1 MDPISEIILASMTPE
16 GNVAGTGLKQEPEG
30 WTGGD

>member
-16 GNVAGTGLKQEPEG
+16 GNVVGTGLKQELEG
-30 WTGGD
+30 WTDGD